1 MKESYSPKPIIA
13 AAYMRVSTAKQEE
26 EQTIDDQWLEISE
39 RIQRDNASI
48 SEEHIYKDNG
58 YTGSLLARPALDK
71 LRTDAKDGLF
81 NQLYI
86 YDRSRLSRN
95 FLHQEIVLDELRQ
108 LGITIIELHGVS
120 GTTPEEVV
128 VGSVLGVFA
137 QYEREKIK
145 ERMRLGK
152 MRVIQENK
160 ELLGYNPC
168 YGYDLHRTIKGAGGR
183 RAYFT
188 INKEE
193 AKVVKYM
200 FEMAA
205 KGFSIY
211 KIRLTLKEEGI
222 KPPKSKSGVWGNT
235 TVSRIL
241 KNTTYIG
248 EHYYNKS
255 EAVEAKNSRTN
266 QKYRKVA
273 KTSRKEKPKSEWW
286 QVEVPAI
293 IDKKLFNQ
301 VQEQLKKNKKYSKRH
316 NTKNEYLLAG
326 LVRCE
331 CGRMRTG
338 DPAPNHHCYY
348 RCINRWEKME
358 RVCMSGGVCVPI
370 LDDKVWDTVCRLL
383 TQPTMIKKYAD
394 KLSSN
399 DKHYKEEIEK
409 LDRKLKKLEEENSR
423 YIDIFGKGLITEQKL
438 RELTD
443 GLRDKKMSLETKK
456 IEFKRV
462 LNTRPSISPLKI
474 AENMVKLLEEKLSF
488 EQKQSIIR
496 AVIEKVEATPE
507 EATIFGRIPVF
518 EGIDNSLISINE
530 SKNNEE
536 ISESSDEKCGLLK
549 NFTLGHVGYE
559 ITDRYCWFSKCREKH
574 AF

>member
-1 MKESYSPKPIIA
+1 MKTAQNPKPIIA

-26 EQTIDDQWLEISE
+26 ERTIDDQWLEICE
-39 RIQRDNASI
+39 RIERDNASI

-58 YTGSLLARPALDK
+58 YTGSLLARPALDR

-108 LGITIIELHGVS
+108 LGITVIELHGVS

-152 MRVIQENK
+152 KRVIQENK

-211 KIRLTLKEEGI
+211 KIRLALKEEGI

-241 KNTTYIG
+241 RNTTYIG

-255 EAVEAKNSRTN
+255 EAIEAKNPRTN
-266 QKYRKVA
+266 EIYRKVA
-273 KTSRKEKPKSEWW
+273 KTSRIEKPKSEWW
-286 QVEVPAI
+286 KVKVPAI
-293 IDKKLFNQ
+293 IDKELFNK

-316 NTKNEYLLAG
+316 NTKNKYLLAG
-326 LVRCE
+326 LV
-331 CGRMRTG
+331 
-338 DPAPNHHCYY
+338 

-370 LDDKVWDTVCRLL
+370 LDDKVWDTIVRLL

-394 KLSSN
+394 KLSNN
-399 DKHYKEEIEK
+399 DKHYKEELEK
-409 LDRKLKKLEEENSR
+409 LDRKLNKIEEENNR

-438 RELTD
+438 RSLTD
-443 GLRDKKMSLETKK
+443 ELRDKKMSLETKK
-456 IEFKRV
+456 IEYQRV
-462 LNTRPSISPLKI
+462 LRNRPKVSPSKI
-474 AENMVKLLEEKLSF
+474 AENMVKLLEEELSF
-488 EQKQSIIR
+488 EQKQSIVR
-496 AVIEKVEATPE
+496 AVVEKVVATPL
-507 EATIFGRIPVF
+507 EATIYGRIPVF

-536 ISESSDEKCGLLK
+536 ISESGHEKCRFLK

-559 ITDRYCWFSKCREKH
+559 ITDRDCWIT
-574 AF
+574 